1 MVLPQPNGTSAP
13 LEIVLLERDIKPEN
27 ILVDLTTG
35 QAKLIDFG
43 CGPYL
48 QETAYTEF
56 AGRGNPEWCGEW
68 EDMGQLLKEFSDPVV
83 WDFPREQIQNP
94 VELGKYLKERYHD
107 GSKGEKMAAVSWALA
122 YAYRTL
128 LETVGQ
134 QTEAGGK
141 GYKSTATPVTQ
152 AAANTP
158 VMKPAARLEPE
169 PELAAKADSKPKPLA
184 VAPAK
189 KHTVKTDRPVDDDDP
204 REGPSPKSEAKASST
219 GSEANIDSFSLKDLR
234 A

>member
-1 MVLPQPNGTSAP
+1 
-13 LEIVLLERDIKPEN
+13 
-27 ILVDLTTG
+27 
-35 QAKLIDFG
+35 
-43 CGPYL
+43 
-48 QETAYTEF
+48 
-56 AGRGNPEWCGEW
+56 
-68 EDMGQLLKEFSDPVV
+68 MGQLLKEFSDPVV
-83 WDFPREQIQNP
+83 WDFPQEQIQNP
-94 VELGKYLKERYHD
+94 VELGKYLKERCHD
-107 GSKGEKMAAVSWALA
+107 GSKGEKITAVSWALA

-158 VMKPAARLEPE
+158 VLKPAAKLEPE
-169 PELAAKADSKPKPLA
+169 PELAAKPDSKPKPLA

-189 KHTVKTDRPVDDDDP
+189 KHTLKTDRPVDDDDP

-219 GSEANIDSFSLKDLR
+219 RSEANIDSFSL
-234 A
+234 